1 MTKQKDPAGRVQL
14 FLISLVF
21 FGPLILA
28 AWLYFSG
35 TGFQPEG
42 RTNHGQLLEPLVNI
56 GEALPDSAVH
66 EHNQGH
72 WLLVYS
78 NAAACDDPCEFALL
92 TLRQTRRMLGQ
103 EMDRLRRVFLHGD
116 TAPDTVFLASEHS
129 GLITLKDNSF
139 SELLENKRPR
149 NLAAGG
155 FFLIDPLGN
164 LVMYFRPD
172 IDPGDMVEDIDHLLE
187 LSRIG

>member
-1 MTKQKDPAGRVQL
+1 MTQRKDPAGRVQL

-35 TGFQPEG
+35 EGWRPEG

-56 GEALPDSAVH
+56 GDVLPDTAINEYSD
-66 EHNQGH
+66 GR

-78 NAAACDDPCEFALL
+78 NLGVCGEACEYSLL
-92 TLRQTRRMLGQ
+92 TLRQSRLMLGKQ
-103 EMDRLRRVFLHGD
+103 MDRVLRVFLHGESV
-116 TAPDTVFLASEHS
+116 PDTVLLAEQHA
-129 GLITLKDNSF
+129 GLITLTDSGL
-139 SELLENKRPR
+139 SELLERQRPAE
-149 NLAAGG
+149 LAAGG
-155 FFLIDPLGN
+155 YFLVDPLGN

-172 IDPGDMVEDIDHLLE
+172 IDPGEMVEDIERLLK

>member
-1 MTKQKDPAGRVQL
+1 MTKRKDPAGRVQL

-35 TGFQPEG
+35 TGFQPQG
-42 RTNHGQLLEPLVNI
+42 RTNHGQLLQPLVNI
-56 GEALPDSAVH
+56 GEALPEASVH
-66 EHNQGH
+66 EHNEGR

-78 NAAACDDPCEFALL
+78 NSGDCAADCEFALL
-92 TLRQTRRMLGQ
+92 TLRQSRLMLGR
-103 EMDRLRRVFLHGD
+103 EMDRLGRVFLHGD
-116 TAPDTVFLASEHS
+116 TLPDTVFLANEHT
-129 GLITLKDNSF
+129 GLITLQDNNF
-139 SELLENKRPR
+139 SELLENKKPPE
-149 NLAAGG
+149 LAAGG
-155 FFLIDPLGN
+155 YFLIDPLGN

-172 IDPGDMVEDIDHLLE
+172 IDPGDMVDDIDHLLE